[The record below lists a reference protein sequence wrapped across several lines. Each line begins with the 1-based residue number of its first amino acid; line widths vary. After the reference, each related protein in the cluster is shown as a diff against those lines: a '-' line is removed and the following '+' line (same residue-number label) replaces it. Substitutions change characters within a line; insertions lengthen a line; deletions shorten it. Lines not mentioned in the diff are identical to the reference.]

1 MNRVLLEPNPVCYFE
16 THMIYFL
23 NFQYCPNTAAE
34 NRLQAYY
41 HALDKMNVKATV
53 IYIHPDNHYSRN
65 STKFKNISTE
75 YLWNPY
81 MLYRGPFRKLTLFRY
96 IYKFLRKL
104 KEGDI
109 VYTYNVSLLTKMC
122 EGVKGVRVYAERT
135 EHPDAAI
142 AFPNPHLSLSDSE
155 ILSTLKNLS
164 GLFVISKSLK
174 EYYEKLGMNPSKI
187 HIINMI
193 VDANR
198 FRDIK
203 KTACKEKYIAYC
215 GKVSN
220 KKDGVDQL
228 IKAFA
233 LVCKQYQDIK
243 LYIIGKTP
251 SQKDPSDNM
260 QLIKYLGI
268 EDRIVFTGVVS
279 TEKIPQI
286 LKNAEMLALARPD
299 NLQAK
304 YGFPTKLGEYLLT
317 ENPVVVT
324 SVGDIPLFL
333 QDGVSAIVSEP
344 SNVEMFARKLLW
356 ALDNPKEA
364 VKIGKA
370 GALVAQNSFNS
381 EIETKKIVD
390 ILFHE

>member
-1 MNRVLLEPNPVCYFE
+1 
-16 THMIYFL
+16 MIYFL
-23 NFQYCPNTAAE
+23 NFQYCPNTAVE

-65 STKFKNISTE
+65 STKFQNISTE

-81 MLYRGPFRKLTLFRY
+81 LLYRGPFRKLTLFRY
-96 IYKFLRKL
+96 INKFLKRL

-122 EGVKGVRVYAERT
+122 EEVKGIRVYAERT

-174 EYYEKLGMNPSKI
+174 EYYEKLGINPSKI

-193 VDANR
+193 VDAHR
-198 FRDIK
+198 FRDTK

-233 LVCKQYQDIK
+233 LVCKQHQDIK
-243 LYIIGKTP
+243 LYIIGNTP
-251 SQKDPSDNM
+251 SQKDSSDNLL
-260 QLIKYLGI
+260 LIKSLGI
-268 EDRIVFTGVVS
+268 ENKVVLTGVVS
-279 TEKIPQI
+279 SEKVPQL
-286 LKNAEMLALARPD
+286 LKNAEVLALARPD
-299 NLQAK
+299 NLQAG

-317 ENPVVVT
+317 ENPVVIT
-324 SVGDIPLFL
+324 SVGDIPFFL
-333 QDGVSAIVSEP
+333 KDGVSALISEP

-356 ALDNPKEA
+356 VLDNPKEA
-364 VKIGKA
+364 SKIGKA
-370 GALVAQNSFNS
+370 GALVALNSFNS
-381 EIETKKIVD
+381 EVETKKIVN
-390 ILFHE
+390 ILFHK